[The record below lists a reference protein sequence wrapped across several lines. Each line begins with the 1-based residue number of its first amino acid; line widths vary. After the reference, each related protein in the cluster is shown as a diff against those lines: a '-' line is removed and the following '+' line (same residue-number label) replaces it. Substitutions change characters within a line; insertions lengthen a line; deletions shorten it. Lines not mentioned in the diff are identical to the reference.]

1 VSSSLSSV
9 PVERRRRAAAAIG
22 LLATLL
28 VAIGVLPWVSVA
40 STGLRVM
47 SAVALV
53 AGLTLALVSWG
64 LLASAGA
71 DRAEARLDAAIAS
84 TVADAGCGHDHDP
97 DEMHV
102 AGACPSGDACA
113 HDCATCRSVAW
124 RN

>member
-9 PVERRRRAAAAIG
+9 PVERRRRAAAAAG

-40 STGLRVM
+40 SAGLRVM
-47 SAVALV
+47 SIVALI

-71 DRAEARLDAAIAS
+71 DRAEARLDAAVAS
-84 TVADAGCGHDHDP
+84 TIAGFDCGHDHDP

-113 HDCATCRSVAW
+113 HDCATCLSAAW

>member
-1 VSSSLSSV
+1 M
-9 PVERRRRAAAAIG
+9 AG

-40 STGLRVM
+40 SAGLRVM
-47 SAVALV
+47 SVVALI

-71 DRAEARLDAAIAS
+71 DLAEARLDAAVAS
-84 TVADAGCGHDHDP
+84 TVADAGCDHDP

-113 HDCATCRSVAW
+113 HDCATCLLGAARDGSWRS
-124 RN
+124 

>member
-1 VSSSLSSV
+1 M
-9 PVERRRRAAAAIG
+9 AG

-28 VAIGVLPWVSVA
+28 VAIGVLPWVSLTSA
-40 STGLRVM
+40 GLRVM
-47 SAVALV
+47 SVVALV

-84 TVADAGCGHDHDP
+84 TVADAGCGHDHDA

-102 AGACPSGDACA
+102 ADACPSGDACA
-113 HDCATCRSVAW
+113 HDCATCLQGAARG
-124 RN
+124 

>member
-1 VSSSLSSV
+1 M
-9 PVERRRRAAAAIG
+9 AG

-28 VAIGVLPWVSVA
+28 VAIGVLPWVNLTSA
-40 STGLRVM
+40 GLRVM
-47 SAVALV
+47 SVVALV

-102 AGACPSGDACA
+102 ADACPSGDACA
-113 HDCATCRSVAW
+113 HDCATCLLGAARG
-124 RN
+124 